1 MKKNDTDT
9 SYMDITD
16 LINRGHKF
24 TTYIPPEVGYSLME
38 KLKITEETETV
49 ITGNYDDWS
58 RLVYLIIDIYN
69 ELDDLDSSKLKIEL
83 SELDT
88 SPRNENGVVSDFLMT
103 QWENFS
109 EDEGYP
115 PEISFKGTIRQQN
128 RLFEILRDFERVK
141 ILQSLTFN
149 PEDPDGFEI
158 PHEG

>member
-1 MKKNDTDT
+1 MKEKHTDT

-16 LINRGHKF
+16 LIKKGQVFNTF
-24 TTYIPPEVGYSLME
+24 VPPDIGNTILE

-58 RLVYLIIDIYN
+58 KLINLIIDIYN
-69 ELDDLDSSKLKIEL
+69 ELDDLDSSKLKVEL